1 MLRRRSR
8 TILIVPSTLL
18 IVYLLLSAAMYAAMR
33 QPPETFGRIMA
44 NVPAPAMMVLPFP
57 PLWKAARA
65 GTLQTGDEA
74 PDFDLP
80 TYDHSARVR
89 LSSFRGTRPVV
100 LVFGSYT

>member
-1 MLRRRSR
+1 MPRRRRRSV
-8 TILIVPSTLL
+8 LIVLSTLVL
-18 IVYLLLSAAMYAAMR
+18 VYLLLSAAMFAAMR
-33 QPPETFGRIMA
+33 QPPEIFGSIMA
-44 NVPAPAMMVLPFP
+44 RVPAPAMMLFPFP

-65 GTLQTGDEA
+65 GSLQPGDEA

-89 LSSFRGTRPVV
+89 LSTFRGARPVV